1 MTDDRI
7 KNRTAINQLVSEFL
21 ELPIVEISEKP
32 DSNKQRERYFR
43 LIDIAERVG
52 SGNYDHVEI
61 VNLFITLENKAN
73 EMVNQLIALSHAT
86 DLEGLAK
93 SGLLEHVDNRLIDAT
108 DDAHKHYIKKNY
120 GKNGQKAAKE
130 KHEKTEE
137 TKALEGIEEIWKE
150 WRLDADPGL
159 TYKRNEDFASEVVNA
174 FKDVKESTVVR
185 HCSLWAKKHG
195 YKSKKG
201 RPKKA

>member
-1 MTDDRI
+1 MDDRI

-32 DSNKQRERYFR
+32 DRNKQRERYFR

-61 VNLFITLENKAN
+61 VNLFNLLEIKAN
-73 EMVNQLIALSHAT
+73 EKVNQLIALSHAT

-93 SGLLEHVDNRLIDAT
+93 SGLLERVDNRLIDAT
-108 DDAHKHYIKKNY
+108 NDAHKHYIKKNY
-120 GKNGQKAAKE
+120 GKNGQKAAQVR
-130 KHEKTEE
+130 HEKTKE
-137 TKALEGIEEIWKE
+137 TRALAEIEKMWKE
-150 WRLDADPGL
+150 WRIDADSDL
-159 TYKRNEDFASEVVNA
+159 TYSSNEDFASEVVKA
-174 FKDVKESTVVR
+174 FNDVKESTVIR
-185 HCSLWAKKHG
+185 HCSLWAKEHG
-195 YKSKKG
+195 YKPKKG

>member
-21 ELPIVEISEKP
+21 ELPIVEKSEKP

-52 SGNYDHVEI
+52 SGNYDHIEI

-93 SGLLEHVDNRLIDAT
+93 SGLLERVDNRLIDAT

-130 KHEKTEE
+130 KHEKSEE
-137 TKALEGIEEIWKE
+137 KKALKEIEEMWRE
-150 WRLDADPGL
+150 WRQDAGSGF
-159 TYKRNEDFASEVVNA
+159 TYKNNKDFASNVVNA
-174 FKDVKESTVVR
+174 FKDVKESTVVSY
-185 HCSLWAKKHG
+185 CSLWAKRHG

-201 RPKKA
+201 RPQKA

>member
-93 SGLLEHVDNRLIDAT
+93 SGLLEHVDDRLIDAA
-108 DDAHKHYIKKNY
+108 DNAHKHYIKKNY

-137 TKALEGIEEIWKE
+137 TKALAEIEEIWKE
-150 WRLDADPGL
+150 WRLIPDSGI
-159 TYKRNEDFASEVVNA
+159 TYENNQDFSSKVVNA

-185 HCSLWAKKHG
+185 YCSLWAKKHG